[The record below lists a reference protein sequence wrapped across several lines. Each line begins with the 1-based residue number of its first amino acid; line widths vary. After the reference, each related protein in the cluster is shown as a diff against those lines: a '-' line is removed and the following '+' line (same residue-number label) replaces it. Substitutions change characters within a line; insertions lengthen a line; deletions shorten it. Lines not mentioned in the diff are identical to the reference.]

1 MSRILR
7 PKLSHPCLRAVRWPV
22 AQRSARTQE
31 AQRGSRLVRYHMR
44 MGITYSAHE
53 AKARFAEVLRHVRG
67 GETVTVSYRGE
78 PMAEVRPLREDKSAV
93 DSASLVRNRGN
104 GMTVV
109 EQLRAQVDRSKSEEE
124 RFADAYRR
132 GILAPANGPRGDFK
146 PVATIPG
153 ALARFLAERD

>member
-1 MSRILR
+1 MGVFRR
-7 PKLSHPCLRAVRWPV
+7 
-22 AQRSARTQE
+22 
-31 AQRGSRLVRYHMR
+31 RLPGGRDGVRYHVH

-53 AKARFAEVLRHVRG
+53 AKARFAEMLRHVRE

-78 PMAEVRPLREDKSAV
+78 PVAEVRPLPERGTEEHRPALSAGE
-93 DSASLVRNRGN
+93 GN

-109 EQLRAQVDRSKSEEE
+109 EQLRAKVDRSKSEEE

-132 GILAPANGPRGDFK
+132 GILTPPNGPRGDFE

-153 ALARFLAERD
+153 ALERFLAERD